1 MTQNQD
7 FIHPLSELETI
18 QTEQGEK
25 QVINSWAFASMLWLK
40 AVEGNKNAL
49 GMVNELFIDKH
60 ELEMLLKRSRNGN
73 YQMIRT
79 AIAKVAFALDEKIQE
94 AFESPNQ

>member
-40 AVEGNKNAL
+40 AVESNKNAL
-49 GMVNELFIDKH
+49 GMVNELFIDKD
-60 ELEMLLKRSRNGN
+60 ELEMLLKGSRKGN
-73 YQMIRT
+73 YQIIRS

-94 AFESPNQ
+94 AFESPK